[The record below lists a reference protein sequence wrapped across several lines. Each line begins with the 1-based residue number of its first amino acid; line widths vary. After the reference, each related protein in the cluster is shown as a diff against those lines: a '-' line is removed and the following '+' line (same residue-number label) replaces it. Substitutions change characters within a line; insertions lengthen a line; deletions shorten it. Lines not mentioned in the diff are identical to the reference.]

1 MFNSHRISTER
12 NATPNQLGS
21 NGMLDS
27 HNPLACNDIEGPG
40 DVDQFYGE
48 DHEGPSSR
56 DNNNVVVVPDELRDG
71 REICYIHQNIDVN
84 RQYMEAGIDLYIEVL
99 ELVLRKIEEFD

>member
-1 MFNSHRISTER
+1 MFVLHIVYTTRINFALNEFTGMFNSHRLSTEL

-48 DHEGPSSR
+48 DPEGPSSR
-56 DNNNVVVVPDELRDG
+56 DNNKVVVVLDELWDDG
-71 REICYIHQNIDVN
+71 EIATSN
-84 RQYMEAGIDLYIEVL
+84 
-99 ELVLRKIEEFD
+99 KILM